1 MPHAAAPPKGIYPPC
16 VTFMNDDETIDYDS
30 ITKHV
35 LRLAAGGVVG
45 LVIHGSNGEAV
56 HLDNAERSQ
65 VIKHVRSTLDS
76 NNFQDLVIIAGC
88 GAPSKRATIQLASE
102 AKAAGAAFALVLPPS
117 YWAGAMSKPVLL
129 SYFREVADE
138 SPLPVM
144 LYNFP
149 LVANGINLDSD
160 TMVELSSH
168 NNLVGAKLTCG
179 VSTSYATINGTAAH
193 LSVEYR

>member
-1 MPHAAAPPKGIYPPC
+1 MSHAAAPPKGIYPPC
-16 VTFMNDDETIDYDS
+16 VTFLNDDESIDFGS

-56 HLDNAERSQ
+56 HLDNAERSAI
-65 VIKHVRSTLDS
+65 IKHVRSTLDS
-76 NNFQDLVIIAGC
+76 NGFNHLVIIAGC
-88 GAPSKRATIQLASE
+88 GAASKRATVQLTKE
-102 AKAAGAAFALVLPPS
+102 AEEAGAAFALILPPN
-117 YWAGAMSKPVLL
+117 YWSGAMTKPVLT
-129 SYFREVADE
+129 SYFKEVADE

-160 TMVELSSH
+160 TMIELSKH
-168 NNLVGAKLTCG
+168 RNIVGTKLTCG
-179 VSTSYATINGTAAH
+179 VSTGAQVTCRCPG
-193 LSVEYR
+193 